1 MAELC
6 HIPPFLAKPRQ
17 TPPPPFPAVVTLLID
32 LKLLTQ
38 KSLTMQKIKTANIIL
53 IIAVVIL
60 IVGFVLVITR
70 KQSLNSTTG
79 ELKSFWGKPK
89 TDAPA
94 AA

>member
-1 MAELC
+1 
-6 HIPPFLAKPRQ
+6 
-17 TPPPPFPAVVTLLID
+17 
-32 LKLLTQ
+32 
-38 KSLTMQKIKTANIIL
+38 MQKIKTANIIL